1 MQVIVGEKYQ
11 IESFLCSIA
20 DSASSND
27 RDLVRRRLRLG
38 AVGEQV
44 LAEVTLGHDD
54 LYKGVHLTRKYG
66 EHHV

>member
-1 MQVIVGEKYQ
+1 MT
-11 IESFLCSIA
+11 

-38 AVGEQV
+38 AIGEQV

-54 LYKGVHLTRKYG
+54 LYNGVDFTRKYG
-66 EHHV
+66 EHRVGK